1 MTDDSKTPVLARTRL
16 GLNAA
21 RKLLGSPAVL
31 VPTMGALHDGHIA
44 LLRRAAALSQPDG
57 SVVVSVFV
65 NPLQFGAGEDLDR
78 YPHDLDADMAI
89 CEREGVALVFAP
101 GVAQMYPGEQLI
113 TVDPG
118 PMGQVLE
125 GASRPGFFTGVL
137 TVVLKLFQLVGP
149 QAAVFGDKDAQQ
161 LALVRLMAED
171 LCLGVGI
178 ASVPT
183 VRDPDGLATSSRNA
197 YLSAA
202 ERATA
207 LALSRALQAGRA
219 AAEAGPD
226 AVLGAA
232 QRLLDEA
239 AKAEPPL
246 AQDYLALV
254 EPDAFTP
261 VKPGFAGEALLLV
274 AARIGKTRLIDNT
287 PLTLARATP

>member
-1 MTDDSKTPVLARTRL
+1 VTPPVLARTRL
-16 GLNAA
+16 GMTAG
-21 RKLLGSPAVL
+21 RKLLGSPIVL
-31 VPTMGALHDGHIA
+31 VPTMGALHEGHIA
-44 LLRRAAALSQPDG
+44 LLRSAAALSRPYG

-78 YPHDLDADMAI
+78 YPRDLDADLAI

-101 GVAQMYPGEQLI
+101 GDAQMYPREQLI

-149 QAAVFGDKDAQQ
+149 QVAVFGEKDAQQ
-161 LALVRLMAED
+161 LALIRRMTED
-171 LCLGVGI
+171 LCLGVEI

-183 VRDPDGLATSSRNA
+183 VRDPDGLAVSSRNA
-197 YLSAA
+197 YLTEP

-207 LALSRALQAGRA
+207 LALSRALQAGRQAGESGPDGVLA
-219 AAEAGPD
+219 AAQQ
-226 AVLGAA
+226 V
-232 QRLLDEA
+232 LDEA
-239 AKAEPPL
+239 AKTGPPL
-246 AQDYLALV
+246 VTDYLALV
-254 EPDAFTP
+254 EPDTFTP

-274 AARIGKTRLIDNT
+274 AVRAGVTRLIDNT
-287 PLTLARATP
+287 PLTLGRPTP